1 MIGGSLPPVIS
12 PWTRRIAAGPSRLDV
27 DGGVGH
33 RAASSGTDVADGGS
47 AIVR

>member
-12 PWTRRIAAGPSRLDV
+12 PWIRRIAVEPSRVDV

-33 RAASSGTDVADGGS
+33 RAASSGTDAAGVAS
-47 AIVR
+47 AMVR